1 MRAILAALA
10 FAVFAPVTVAEVP
23 IRVEI
28 GMDGDPGHLIEPL
41 RAAGY
46 DAELGSEASD
56 QDIED
61 AQGVWI
67 GRNVPVENV
76 KQIVLLALG
85 KYPHLR
91 YYTFFGSEQRPAEW
105 DRTVYVGGH
114 KSAAYGNTKPLEEE
128 RARAIFNKIQSFEQL
143 RQLIESLRIS
153 TETPNNALQ
162 PTREDARA

>member
-1 MRAILAALA
+1 VRAILAALA
-10 FAVFAPVTVAEVP
+10 FAVFARVSVAEAP

-28 GMDGDPGHLIEPL
+28 GMDGDPGHLIEAL

-46 DAELGSEASD
+46 EAELGSEASD

-91 YYTFFGSEQRPAEW
+91 YYKFFGSEQRPAEW
-105 DRTVYVGGH
+105 DRAVYVGGH
-114 KSAAYGNTKPLEEE
+114 QSAARGNTKPLEEE
-128 RARAIFNKIQSFEQL
+128 RARAIFNKLQSFEQL

-153 TETPNNALQ
+153 SETPSNVLQ
-162 PTREDARA
+162 PTRADGRG